1 VALFLSKIQEGRP
14 AACATRRRAPATNAI
29 DWRVMSAV
37 KPTGALER
45 TVDSLREHGRML
57 RTFAR
62 RPFRTG
68 TVVPSS
74 RLLAQLMIEDMGL
87 ATADTVVELGAGT
100 GPFTRLIAEHV
111 GPDALV
117 LAFEIDPV
125 LAAQLQPSVPRV
137 RVVND
142 SAENLPVHL
151 HAAGRSAADAILS
164 GLPWANFSRELQE
177 RLLRAVVLG
186 LRPGGRFATFAY
198 VPAAQLPP
206 GRRFRALLEASFS
219 RVETTRIVYWNFPPA
234 FVYRCTAQGGAGG
247 AAAERPPEGRRSA
260 LQP

>member
-1 VALFLSKIQEGRP
+1 LFLSKFQEMF
-14 AACATRRRAPATNAI
+14 AI
-29 DWRVMSAV
+29 DCGSGRLVQLALAGRCDLRRGPGAV
-37 KPTGALER
+37 ER
-45 TVDSLREHGRML
+45 AVDSVREHGRML
-57 RTFAR
+57 QTFVR

-68 TVVPSS
+68 TVIPSS
-74 RLLAQLMIEDMGL
+74 RELAELMAEDMGL

-111 GPDALV
+111 KPDALV
-117 LAFEIDPV
+117 LAFEIDSV

-142 SAENLPVHL
+142 SAEHL
-151 HAAGRSAADAILS
+151 GDHLRAAGRDAADAILS
-164 GLPWANFSRELQE
+164 GLPWANFSRDLQE

-198 VPAAQLPP
+198 IPAAQLPP
-206 GRRFRALLEASFS
+206 GRRFRALLESCFA
-219 RVETTRIVYWNFPPA
+219 RVETTRVVYWNFPPA
-234 FVYRCTAQGGAGG
+234 FVYRCTAQGGPGG
-247 AAAERPPEGRRSA
+247 VAAERPPEGPRSA